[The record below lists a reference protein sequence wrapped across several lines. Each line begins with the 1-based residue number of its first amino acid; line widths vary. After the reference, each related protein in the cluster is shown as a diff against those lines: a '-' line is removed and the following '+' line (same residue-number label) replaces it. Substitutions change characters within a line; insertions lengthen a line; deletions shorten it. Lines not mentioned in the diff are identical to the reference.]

1 MIRCY
6 WTCLDYSPG
15 YNQHYTD
22 FMLEIQRR
30 KDETEDWA
38 TIHTE
43 GFTQDWDDPTTPMP
57 DGLLQNAAYKAV
69 RRLGFDYA
77 DCVEYVE
84 RRVYDRG
91 VYEPIPVELPED
103 RVSALP
109 SGGRPF

>member
-6 WTCLDYSPG
+6 WTSLDYSPA

-22 FMLEIQRR
+22 FILEVQHRSN
-30 KDETEDWA
+30 DGDDWQ

-69 RRLGFDYA
+69 RRLGFDYSE
-77 DCVEYVE
+77 CVEYIE
-84 RRVYDRG
+84 RHVYDNG
-91 VYEPIPVELPED
+91 IYEPIPVELPED

-109 SGGRPF
+109 SGECPF